1 MADKTNR
8 LDVLNK
14 ERFMDVISGEA
25 PIDLGFVTGIYRN
38 QPSEILVMVLDNP
51 DDTEDTDL
59 GIATIPLA
67 VFLSEE
73 DLSYI
78 EIPDGSDIETITF
91 SEEPE
96 NEGGEETEDVIELSN
111 FKPKGPAH

>member
-38 QPSEILVMVLDNP
+38 QPSEILVMVLSDS
-51 DDTEDTDL
+51 DDDDDL
-59 GIATIPLA
+59 EVSTIPLA

-73 DLSYI
+73 DLTYI
-78 EIPDGSDIETITF
+78 EIPNGSDIETITF

-96 NEGGEETEDVIELSN
+96 NEGGEETEDVIDLSN